1 MTECAGFRAVGEPG
15 LDFSQ
20 IARPDW
26 LTAQHTD
33 RLRAGVPFTPLCA
46 EDIGDCCAFSSLVGP
61 AWVVVGEQPLL
72 AAGVLVPRL

>member
-1 MTECAGFRAVGEPG
+1 MVAIGELCP
-15 LDFSQ
+15 DFSQ
-20 IARPDW
+20 IARSDW

-46 EDIGDCCAFSSLVGP
+46 EDIGDCRVFSSPVGL
-61 AWVVVGEQPLL
+61 AWVVVGEQDLL